1 MGRDP
6 CRVRIICSQGSA
18 PRSLLSGWAS
28 SILNPKV
35 GEKVRGNT
43 FRSPDRTS
51 ILGPPRSRQVQELP
65 AAVLPFAPSSRD
77 NGPKCAFGDKDNKFR
92 EAFKMA
98 KKGPA
103 VDSGNLYYANLAVVA
118 EQAGNYED
126 AAKQWRRAS
135 GASRKPD
142 SIVLYEE
149 AAKRC
154 ERRSKEEFGRSS

>member
-1 MGRDP
+1 
-6 CRVRIICSQGSA
+6 
-18 PRSLLSGWAS
+18 
-28 SILNPKV
+28 
-35 GEKVRGNT
+35 
-43 FRSPDRTS
+43 
-51 ILGPPRSRQVQELP
+51 
-65 AAVLPFAPSSRD
+65 
-77 NGPKCAFGDKDNKFR
+77 
-92 EAFKMA
+92 MA

-135 GASRKPD
+135 GASLKPD

-154 ERRSKEEFGRSS
+154 ERRSKEELGRSS